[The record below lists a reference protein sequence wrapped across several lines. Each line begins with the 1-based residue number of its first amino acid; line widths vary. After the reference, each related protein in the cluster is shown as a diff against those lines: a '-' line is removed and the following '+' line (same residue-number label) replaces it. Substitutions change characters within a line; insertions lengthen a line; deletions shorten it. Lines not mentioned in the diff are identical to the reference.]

1 MYKIA
6 IIGGSGVYNA
16 DMLTESMEGRV
27 DSPYGAVNYIG
38 GKMEGEKV
46 VFITRH
52 NRDHS
57 IPPHKIN
64 YRANIWALKKLGVK
78 KIIATAAVGS
88 LDPKMTPGQFVIVD
102 QFLDF
107 TKSRINTF
115 FDGED
120 GKVLHVDLTA
130 PYCPSVRNKILE
142 ITKEMHLP
150 THLTGVYVCTE
161 GPRFETPAEIKMFSQ
176 LGGSVIG
183 MTGVPEVVL
192 AREAEMCYASINMVT
207 NMGAG
212 ISTTQLNTQEV
223 FDVVGTMNDNLQ
235 ELLKRIVVKY
245 KNTTDEVCPCHNAA
259 HEIGGFKI

>member
-16 DMLTESMEGRV
+16 DMLTEPMEGRV

-52 NRDHS
+52 SSNHS

-64 YRANIWALKKLGVK
+64 YRANIWALKRLGVK

-88 LDPKMTPGQFVIVD
+88 IDKKISTGQFVIVD

-107 TKSRINTF
+107 TKSRANTF

-120 GKVLHVDLTA
+120 GKVLHVDVSD
-130 PYCPSVRNKILE
+130 PYCHSLRKNILAV
-142 ITKEMHLP
+142 TQEMHLP
-150 THLTGVYVCTE
+150 THAAGVYVCTE
-161 GPRFETPAEIKMFSQ
+161 GPRFETPAEIAMFSK

-207 NMGAG
+207 NMAAG
-212 ISTTQLNTQEV
+212 ISETQLTTQEV
-223 FDVVGTMNDNLQ
+223 FDVVSTMNGNLQ
-235 ELLKRIVVKY
+235 ELLKRVILKY
-245 KNTTDEVCPCHNAA
+245 KNTADEVCSCHSAA
-259 HEIGGFKI
+259 HEVGGFEI